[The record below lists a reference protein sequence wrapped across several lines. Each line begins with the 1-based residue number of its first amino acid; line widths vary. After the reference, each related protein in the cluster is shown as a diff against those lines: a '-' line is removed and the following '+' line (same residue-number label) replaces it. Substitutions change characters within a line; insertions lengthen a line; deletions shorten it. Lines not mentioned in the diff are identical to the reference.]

1 MKKMFI
7 AIILIV
13 LLFVIGCST
22 NIHTIGNGPQKND
35 SQEARQW
42 YILYGLVPLN
52 EVNTHEMA
60 GNAIDY
66 EIKTEQSF
74 LDGLISCFTSAVSV
88 TCRTVTVTK

>member
-1 MKKMFI
+1 MRKTFI
-7 AIILIV
+7 VLILIIV
-13 LLFVIGCST
+13 LTAIGCST

-35 SQEARQW
+35 VQEVRQW
-42 YILYGLVPLN
+42 YVLYGLVPLN

-74 LDGLISCFTSAVSV
+74 LDGLITCFTSAISV